1 MKYRQVMASFL
12 AVVLMLPIFI
22 VSASADDTLG
32 FAVSASP
39 SSVNVGD
46 EVEVIVSL
54 TGYTAEAA
62 EVDAI
67 RGFQVDIT
75 GVDADVLNVL
85 EYSSLIEDSTAL
97 SNTASY
103 QPNKSL
109 VRLLYMQMSETLEAP
124 CDNVMKV
131 VFQINPDITAS
142 GSITLPVTVKI
153 QTENQQ
159 ITLSSELVINYTAAT
174 TDVTSVD
181 IVWGAMDFE
190 YSYGQWNTASH
201 CYEGAGW
208 TDSGSGYVTVKN
220 TGSSAATATLSYQT
234 DRKDISGIFT
244 DGTKNITDTLRIDA
258 GEEITAYLK
267 LTGKP
272 EEILDATV
280 IGTVT
285 VRIGGE

>member
-1 MKYRQVMASFL
+1 MKYRKVMASFL
-12 AVVLMLPIFI
+12 AFILMLPIFT
-22 VSASADDTLG
+22 VSVSADDTLG

-46 EVEVIVSL
+46 KVEVIVSL

-75 GVDADVLNVL
+75 GVDAGVLNVL

-109 VRLLYMQMSETLEAP
+109 VRLLYMQMSGTLEAP

-131 VFQINPDITAS
+131 VFQINPEVATS

-159 ITLSSELVINYTAAT
+159 ITLNSELVIDYTAAT

-181 IVWGAMDFE
+181 IVWGTMEFA
-190 YSYGQWNTASH
+190 YSNGQWNTSSH

-220 TGSSAATATLSYQT
+220 TGSSIATATLSYQT
-234 DRKDISGIFT
+234 DRKDISGTFT
-244 DGTKNITDTLRIDA
+244 DGTDNIIDALRIDT
-258 GEEITAYLK
+258 GEVITVYLK
-267 LTGKP
+267 LMGRP

>member
-1 MKYRQVMASFL
+1 MDYRKVMASFL
-12 AVVLMLPIFI
+12 AFILFLPIFT
-22 VSASADDTLG
+22 VSVSADDTLG
-32 FAVSASP
+32 FTVSASP
-39 SSVNVGD
+39 SSANVGD

-75 GVDADVLNVL
+75 GVDADVLNVV

-109 VRLLYMQMSETLEAP
+109 VRLLYMQMSGTLEAP
-124 CDNVMKV
+124 CEDVMKV
-131 VFQINPDITAS
+131 VFQINPEVAAS

-159 ITLSSELVINYTAAT
+159 ITLNSELFIDYTAAT
-174 TDVTSVD
+174 PDVTSVD
-181 IVWGAMDFE
+181 IVWGTMEFE
-190 YSYGQWNTASH
+190 YSNGQWNTASH

-220 TGSSAATATLSYQT
+220 IGNSIATATLSYQT
-234 DRKDISGIFT
+234 DRKDISGTFT
-244 DGTKNITDTLRIDA
+244 DGTNSITDALRIGT
-258 GEEITAYLK
+258 GEEITVYLK
-267 LTGKP
+267 LTGRP
-272 EEILDATV
+272 EETLDATV